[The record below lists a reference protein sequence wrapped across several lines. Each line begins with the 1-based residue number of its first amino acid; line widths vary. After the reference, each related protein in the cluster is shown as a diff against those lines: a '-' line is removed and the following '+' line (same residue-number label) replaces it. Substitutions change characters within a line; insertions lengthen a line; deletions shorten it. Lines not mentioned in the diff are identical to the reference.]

1 MESDMHY
8 EEKWIDGWLWCR
20 RRLDEPWTRAS
31 DEQMIAR
38 LRTALALVIGATD
51 IADERRTDLSW
62 LRGALLA
69 ARSAALSALGGEA
82 AAAAISTA
90 GTKVGVAKSSA
101 THTARHGPPA
111 PGAGPTRS
119 VDRSDGAISLTEN
132 ADATHDGDGM
142 TSVQN

>member
-1 MESDMHY
+1 MHY

-20 RRLDEPWTRAS
+20 RRLDEPWIRAS
-31 DEQMIAR
+31 DEQIIAR
-38 LRTALALVIGATD
+38 LRTALALVIEATD

-82 AAAAISTA
+82 VAAAISTT
-90 GTKVGVAKSSA
+90 GTRIGVAKSSA
-101 THTARHGPPA
+101 TRTAQHGPSA

-119 VDRSDGAISLTEN
+119 VDRSDGAISLTGN
-132 ADATHDGDGM
+132 VDGTHDGDGM